1 MTERRMTPRAQ
12 ELLAKLREA
21 RALHLTGLSGNIVET
36 KVRERVIV
44 EKFDHEQA
52 ETPVLIET
60 VELVLENGRLVDRIH
75 TTHEPPSPQGG

>member
-36 KVRERVIV
+36 KVRERIIV
-44 EKFDHEQA
+44 EKFDHERA
-52 ETPVLIET
+52 PSPVLVET
-60 VELVLENGRLVDRIH
+60 VELILENGICVDRTVTKH
-75 TTHEPPSPQGG
+75 DAAENQE